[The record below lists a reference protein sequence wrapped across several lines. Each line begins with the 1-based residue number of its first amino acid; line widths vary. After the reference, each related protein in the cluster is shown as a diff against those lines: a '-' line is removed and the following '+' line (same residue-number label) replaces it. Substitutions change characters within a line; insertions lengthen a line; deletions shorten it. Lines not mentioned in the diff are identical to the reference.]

1 MPVANAWRSCQSA
14 IVSQHRKKFE
24 IRNPK
29 FETNSKFKKS
39 NHRGTD
45 STEKNWTFFSVLSV
59 PLRLRS
65 SSLEFRILDLFR
77 IASFGLRVSDFEF
90 RVWVAYDQ
98 PLSKPGVSGLRSQ
111 QLGHGRSECL
121 ASR

>member
-24 IRNPK
+24 IRN
-29 FETNSKFKKS
+29 SKFKTS